1 MSLLKSFVLATLMML
16 AAPVLAQTAA
26 LPADSAAAVPDVP
39 ELAPAPAGM
48 GEREKCKQSMGGTMT
63 DGGMACCKGKQ
74 GGAGK
79 MGCEKCKQGMGGK
92 MADSGMACCK
102 GVQGGAGKMGCEK
115 CAGMGGKMHHGG
127 GKSCCGGIQGGGM
140 GGMGCCG
147 GMHGGGAGDTAALE
161 RRVNELEKRLDLL
174 QQLLQQPRKR

>member
-1 MSLLKSFVLATLMML
+1 MNLLKSFVLATLMML

-26 LPADSAAAVPDVP
+26 LPADSAAVVPDVP

-48 GEREKCKQSMGGTMT
+48 GEREKCKQGMGGTMA

-79 MGCEKCKQGMGGK
+79 MGCEKCASMGGK
-92 MADSGMACCK
+92 MSHGGMSCC
-102 GVQGGAGKMGCEK
+102 GSMQGAGKMGCEK
-115 CAGMGGKMHHGG
+115 CASMGGRMHHGG
-127 GKSCCGGIQGGGM
+127 SKS
-140 GGMGCCG
+140 CCG

-161 RRVNELEKRLDLL
+161 RRINELEKRLDLM
-174 QQLLQQPRKR
+174 QQLLQQPRKTR